1 MTTEAS
7 QPTTVQVKV
16 TLNGAEQEAAVEP
29 RLLLVHFIRETLNL
43 TGTHIG
49 CDTTH
54 CGACTVLF
62 GRKAGKVLHHFC
74 RSGQRTGYK
83 DG

>member
-43 TGTHIG
+43 NRGLTSAAIPPI
-49 CDTTH
+49 
-54 CGACTVLF
+54 AAPAPSF
-62 GRKAGKVLHHFC
+62 WMEGR
-74 RSGQRTGYK
+74 
-83 DG
+83 